1 MARETQRANTFALEL
16 LDLQPTDRVLEV
28 GFGHGATIARLA
40 TAASAGFV
48 AGVDPSPAMCRMASR
63 RNRGGIRRKHVE
75 LKQGRAEEL
84 PYTDL
89 SFDKALAVHT
99 LYFWPDLLRPLAELR
114 RVLTPAGRLVIAY
127 RTDPAAARSFPAAV
141 YRFRD
146 EAEVT
151 EALGASGF
159 TDIRTYRQENA
170 GAVTSFTVAVRPSE
184 PETLVP

>member
-1 MARETQRANTFALEL
+1 
-16 LDLQPTDRVLEV
+16 
-28 GFGHGATIARLA
+28 
-40 TAASAGFV
+40 
-48 AGVDPSPAMCRMASR
+48 
-63 RNRGGIRRKHVE
+63 VE

-127 RTDPAAARSFPAAV
+127 RTDPEAARSFPPAV

-146 EAEVT
+146 EAEVAA
-151 EALGASGF
+151 ALGASGF
-159 TDIRTYRQENA
+159 TGIRTYRQENG
-170 GAVTSFTVAVRPSE
+170 GAVVSFTVAVRPSE